1 MEERQARGEHTL
13 LEYLLPTRHKGSCC
27 LFSSFVSFFFLDFF
41 LCGLFLKSL
50 LNLL

>member
-27 LFSSFVSFFFLDFF
+27 LFSSFVSFFLDFF
-41 LCGLFLKSL
+41 YVDYF
-50 LNLL
+50 